1 MFQWM
6 MSAKRRRTWNK
17 PTRTKSRF
25 TRLAL
30 ESLEDRITPAA
41 ALAPPTIL
49 DPATAVRVD
58 QSSYVLRGALTQSAS
73 AVTNVSAYR
82 DSNQNGVFDA
92 GRDALVAS
100 ANIAR
105 RGSAFSLSVPLN
117 QNANNQFFIRARQ
130 ASRTSSPVKVP
141 LITEDSRPPTVTG
154 ITRLGAQL
162 TSASSVQFAVNFSE
176 PVTGVDASDFRVVRS
191 GATSSTSLSV
201 SGGGSSY
208 TVTVGGISGAGTLG
222 LNLIDNDSIRDI
234 LTKSAQS
241 HPLGGRGAGNGNFTT
256 GQTYTIQ
263 DVPPTVSSIT
273 RTGPATT
280 SGSTVDYLVTFTED
294 VTGVD
299 AGDFAVSA
307 SGVAGAAVASV
318 TGSGSTRTV
327 VVNTGTGSG
336 TVRLD
341 LIDDDSIIDA
351 TGNALAGIG
360 AGNGNFTTALAY
372 TIDQIAPVVANIVRA
387 GEVTTSGGTANFTV
401 TFSEAVTGVGVDDF
415 ALTASGIS
423 GAAITGV
430 SGSGANYTVT
440 VNTGVETGSV
450 RLDLIDNDSILDA
463 AGNLLNGVAAGTFT
477 SGETYLVVSADTD
490 SLATVVLPPLD
501 LNLLG
506 IRVQTSEIIVSL
518 AADAGDG
525 KLLGNLL
532 TTASNL
538 IDLQEAAD
546 ALNQVLSTTV
556 GLLNT
561 SDLGIDLGGSTFDAR
576 PVATTDVLTLHVAPV
591 QLDLLGALVD
601 TSPIDVS
608 ITANSGQGLI
618 LGNIVYDLANLFND
632 LPGQPLNIDVL
643 NEKLGDLLGLVNTAV
658 GLIPPADV
666 PTVLPH
672 EGQIL
677 SLTVPALDLNLLGL
691 VVETSPI
698 TVNADATEGDG
709 KLLGNVLTS
718 LLGTLDATPE
728 KIAQLNN
735 TLNGVLARVVGV
747 LNAADLTISS
757 ALVGALPP
765 ALQTLLDP
773 ILVAPAGSSAPILDL
788 VIASQDGTS
797 PPVDVDLL
805 GLVVTTSNI
814 DAHLSATTGD
824 GLILGNLLYNVA
836 NLANPNGSGGL
847 LALLN
852 ALGSGNLDST
862 AGSEGGSLT
871 GTAPAP
877 QQLLQIELDPLDID
891 LLGLEVT
898 SDPIIVTISTQGG
911 DAKLLGNLLGA
922 VSTLVNFPGVE
933 AALNNA
939 LETVVNLVNSVDLSL
954 PPELVGSGVFDTATP
969 SSTPVLDVFVAPV
982 HLDVLGLLVTT
993 SPIHLTITAHA
1004 GDGLVLGNVVSELA
1018 HLFDNPPPEL
1028 TVDDINNRLEQLLA
1042 DLNAQIPGIPAAN
1055 TPPVTLE
1062 PGQFLELTVAPI
1074 DLNLLGL
1081 LLNTSPITVNAFAQ
1095 TGDGNLLGNLLNS
1108 LLNTIDA
1115 TPGNL
1120 TTLSENLNGVL
1131 AKVIGVLNASD
1142 LAVSQAAIDA
1152 LPEVVQTLLSPL
1164 LISPTPGATVQ
1175 VLDLVIASPDNAAPV
1190 RADLLGL
1197 VVTTSDIEA
1206 ELRAQ
1211 TGDGMILGNLVFNV
1225 SHLLDQGNAVSL
1237 LFLLTQLSLL

>member
-1 MFQWM
+1 MFQRM

-41 ALAPPTIL
+41 ALPPPTIL
-49 DPATAVRVD
+49 DPTTAVRVD
-58 QSSYVLRGALTQSAS
+58 QSSYVLRGALTQPAS
-73 AVTNVSAYR
+73 ALTNVSAYR
-82 DSNQNGVFDA
+82 DSNQNGVFDP
-92 GRDALVAS
+92 GRDALAGSV
-100 ANIAR
+100 NIPR
-105 RGSAFSLSVPLN
+105 RSSSFSLSVLLS
-117 QNANNQFFIRARQ
+117 QNANNQFFIQ
-130 ASRTSSPVKVP
+130 AKQPGRTSTPVKMP

-162 TSASSVQFAVNFSE
+162 ISASSVQFGVNFSE

-191 GATSSTSLSV
+191 GSVSSTSLSV
-201 SGGGSSY
+201 SGSGSFY
-208 TVTVGGISGAGTLG
+208 TVTVGGMSGVGTLRV
-222 LNLIDNDSIRDI
+222 NLLDNDTIRDI

-241 HPLGGRGAGNGNFTT
+241 HPLGGKGAGNGNFTT
-256 GQTYTIQ
+256 GQTYTFERT
-263 DVPPTVSSIT
+263 PPTVSSIT
-273 RTGPATT
+273 RTGPGTTNAATVAYT
-280 SGSTVDYLVTFTED
+280 VTFTEN

-299 AGDFAVSA
+299 AGDFAVTA
-307 SGVAGAAVASV
+307 SGVTSASVASV
-318 TGSGSTRTV
+318 TGSGATRTV
-327 VVNTGTGSG
+327 VLNTGTGSG
-336 TVRLD
+336 TMRLD
-341 LIDDDSIIDA
+341 LIDNDSIIDA
-351 TGNALAGIG
+351 AGNSLAGTG

-387 GEVTTSGGTANFTV
+387 GGVTTSGTANFTV
-401 TFSEAVTGVGVDDF
+401 TFSEVVTGVGAGDF
-415 ALTASGIS
+415 ALTASGLTGSTIS
-423 GAAITGV
+423 GI
-430 SGSGANYTVT
+430 SGSGATYTVM
-440 VNTGVETGSV
+440 VNTGVGTGSV

-463 AGNLLNGVAAGTFT
+463 AGNLLNGVVAGTFT

-506 IRVQTSEIIVSL
+506 LRVQTSEIIVSL
-518 AADAGDG
+518 AADAGNG

-556 GLLNT
+556 GLLNS
-561 SDLGIDLGGSTFDAR
+561 SDLGIALGGSSFDAR

-608 ITANSGQGLI
+608 ITANSGPGLI

-632 LPGQPLNIDVL
+632 LPGQTLNIDVL
-643 NEKLGDLLGLVNTAV
+643 NQKLSDLLGLVSSAV
-658 GLIPPADV
+658 GAIPPANV

-691 VVETSPI
+691 LVETSPI
-698 TVNADATEGDG
+698 TVNADAAQGDG

-718 LLGTLDATPE
+718 LLGTLDATPD

-747 LNAADLTISS
+747 LNSADLTISS

-805 GLVVTTSNI
+805 GLVVTTSDI

-862 AGSEGGSLT
+862 AGSGGGSLS
-871 GTAPAP
+871 GTVPAP
-877 QQLLQIELDPLDID
+877 QQLLQIKLNPLDIN
-891 LLGLEVT
+891 LLGLQVT
-898 SDPIIVTISTQGG
+898 SDPIIATISTQGG

-933 AALNNA
+933 AALNNV
-939 LETVVNLVNSVDLSL
+939 LGTVVNLVNSVDLSL
-954 PPELVGSGVFDTATP
+954 PPEVVGSGVFDTATP
-969 SSTPVLDVFVAPV
+969 SSTQLLDVFVAPV
-982 HLDVLGLLVTT
+982 HLDVLGLLLTT

-1004 GDGLVLGNVVSELA
+1004 GQGLVLGNAVTDLA
-1018 HLFDNPPPEL
+1018 HLFDNPPPTL
-1028 TVDDINNRLEQLLA
+1028 TVDDINNRLQQVLA
-1042 DLNAQIPGIPAAN
+1042 DLNAQIPGIPPAN

-1081 LLNTSPITVNAFAQ
+1081 VLNTSPITVNAFDQ
-1095 TGDGNLLGNLLNS
+1095 TGDGNLLGNLLSS

-1152 LPEVVQTLLSPL
+1152 LPPVVQTLLSPL

-1175 VLDLVIASPDNAAPV
+1175 VLDLVIASPDNSAPV
-1190 RADLLGL
+1190 QADLLGL

-1206 ELRAQ
+1206 KLRAQ
-1211 TGDGMILGNLVFNV
+1211 TGDGMILGNLVYNV

-1237 LFLLTQLSLL
+1237 LLLLTQLSLL

>member
-1 MFQWM
+1 MFGWM
-6 MSAKRRRTWNK
+6 MPAKRRRARNK
-17 PTRTKSRF
+17 RLSRTRSRF

-30 ESLEDRITPAA
+30 EALEDRITPAT
-41 ALAPPTIL
+41 LVPPMIL
-49 DPATAVRVD
+49 DPVSAVRVD
-58 QSSYVLRGALTQSAS
+58 ESRYIIRGTLQATAS
-73 AVTNVSAYR
+73 AVTTVTAYR

-92 GRDALVAS
+92 GRDPLAGVA
-100 ANIAR
+100 IVVR
-105 RGSAFSLSVPLN
+105 KGKAFSLSVPLN
-117 QNANNQFFIRARQ
+117 QNVNNQFFIQTRQ
-130 ASRTSSPVKVP
+130 SGSSSLPLTLP

-154 ITRLGAQL
+154 MTRLGAQA
-162 TSASSVQFAVNFSE
+162 TNASSVQFAVNFSE
-176 PVTGVDASDFRVVRS
+176 PVTGVDAADFRVVRS
-191 GATSSTSLSV
+191 GSVASTSLAV
-201 SGGGSSY
+201 SGAGSSY

-222 LNLIDNDSIRDI
+222 LSLIDNDTIRDV
-234 LTKSAQS
+234 LTKSAQA
-241 HPLGGRGAGNGNFTT
+241 HPLGGTGAGNGNFTT
-256 GQTYTIQ
+256 GQTYTMLGLP
-263 DVPPTVSSIT
+263 VVSSIT
-273 RTGPATT
+273 PTGPVTT
-280 SGSTVDYLVTFTED
+280 NSRTIAYTVTFSEN

-299 AGDFAVSA
+299 VGDFAVSA
-307 SGVAGAAVASV
+307 SGVTGATVASV
-318 TGSGSTRTV
+318 TGTGATRTV

-341 LIDDDSIIDA
+341 LIDNDSIIDA
-351 TGNALAGIG
+351 TGNTLAGTG
-360 AGNGNFTTALAY
+360 AGNGSFTTALAY
-372 TIDQIAPVVANIVRA
+372 TIDRAVPVVANIVRA
-387 GEVTTSGGTANFTV
+387 GEVTTGGGTANFTV
-401 TFSEAVTGVGVDDF
+401 TFSEAVTGVGVEDF

-423 GAAITGV
+423 GAAISSI
-430 SGSGANYTVT
+430 SGSGATYAVM
-440 VNTGVETGSV
+440 VNTGTGTGSV
-450 RLDLIDNDSILDA
+450 RLNLIDNDSILDA
-463 AGNLLNGVAAGTFT
+463 AGNLLNGVAAGTFL
-477 SGETYLVVSADTD
+477 SGQTYLVVSANTD

-501 LNLLG
+501 INLLG
-506 IRVQTSEIIVSL
+506 LRVQTSEIIVSVS
-518 AADAGDG
+518 ADAGDG

-556 GLLNT
+556 GLLN
-561 SDLGIDLGGSTFDAR
+561 SADLGIDLGGSSFDAR
-576 PVATTDVLTLHVAPV
+576 PVATIDVLTLHVAPV
-591 QLDLLGALVD
+591 QLDLLGALVN

-643 NEKLGDLLGLVNTAV
+643 NQKLNELLGLVSTAV

-666 PTVLPH
+666 PLVLPH

-691 VVETSPI
+691 MVETSPI
-698 TVNADATEGDG
+698 TVNADAEQGGG

-718 LLGTLDATPE
+718 LLGTLDATPD

-747 LNAADLTISS
+747 LNTADLTVSA

-773 ILVAPAGSSAPILDL
+773 ILVAPAGSTAPILDL
-788 VIASQDGTS
+788 IIVSQDGTS
-797 PPVDVDLL
+797 PPVEVDLL

-814 DAHLSATTGD
+814 DAHISATTGD

-871 GTAPAP
+871 GITPAT
-877 QQLLQIELDPLDID
+877 QQLLQIELDPLDIN
-891 LLGLEVT
+891 LLGLQIT
-898 SDPIIVTISTQGG
+898 SDPIIVTIAAQGG
-911 DAKLLGNLLGA
+911 DGKLLGNLLGA

-939 LETVVNLVNSVDLSL
+939 LGTVVNLVNSVDLSL
-954 PPELVGSGVFDTATP
+954 PPEVVGSGVFDTAAP
-969 SSTPVLDVFVAPV
+969 SSTQLLDVFVAPV

-1004 GDGLVLGNVVSELA
+1004 GQGLVLGNVVSALA

-1028 TVDDINNRLEQLLA
+1028 TVDDLNIRLEQLLA
-1042 DLNAQIPGIPAAN
+1042 DLNAQIPGIPAAP

-1095 TGDGNLLGNLLNS
+1095 TGDGNLLGNLLDS
-1108 LLNTIDA
+1108 LLFTIDA

-1120 TTLSENLNGVL
+1120 TTLSENLNGLL

-1142 LAVSQAAIDA
+1142 LTLAQAAIDA
-1152 LPEVVQTLLSPL
+1152 LPEVV
-1164 LISPTPGATVQ
+1164 
-1175 VLDLVIASPDNAAPV
+1175 
-1190 RADLLGL
+1190 
-1197 VVTTSDIEA
+1197 
-1206 ELRAQ
+1206 
-1211 TGDGMILGNLVFNV
+1211 
-1225 SHLLDQGNAVSL
+1225 
-1237 LFLLTQLSLL
+1237 